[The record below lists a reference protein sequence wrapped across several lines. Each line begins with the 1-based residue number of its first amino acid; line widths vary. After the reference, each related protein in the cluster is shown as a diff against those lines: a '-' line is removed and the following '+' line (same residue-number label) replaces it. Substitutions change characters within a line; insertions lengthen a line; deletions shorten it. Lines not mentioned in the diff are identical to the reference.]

1 MNQDSPFPPM
11 LPPSTELGALLF
23 AALPCLQEGYQ
34 PLASFAFHLTELSRL
49 KQLPPIPTVLPP
61 KNMGALIADKEGMLR
76 SLSFYGNLF
85 RMPFLSML
93 ASLLQGMQ
101 FYNTYKDLLP
111 GLFSAVGNG
120 GNSPFDSMTALF
132 SGLSGTGGI
141 TPDMFSALGNLSPDF
156 LASFASGFQNVSTAG
171 TTASNLSGTN
181 KAGMTSSDT
190 PAAAQA
196 NAPDA
201 STHLQTS
208 ATDIPAAAQI
218 NAPDASAHLQ
228 TSTTD
233 IPAAAQINRSDTPA
247 ATEVQQDFPT
257 TSLSEAQQAYTTA
270 SSDESQQASTTASSA
285 EAQQAYTNASPAG
298 AQQNTSDTL
307 YDSLYAF
314 MTPEQKEIY
323 LRLMNTD

>member
-23 AALPCLQEGYQ
+23 AALPCLQEVYQ

-111 GLFSAVGNG
+111 GLFSAVGDG
-120 GNSPFDSMTALF
+120 SNSPFDSMTTLF
-132 SGLSGTGGI
+132 SGLSGIGGI
-141 TPDMFSALGNLSPDF
+141 TPDVFSALGNLSPDF

-181 KAGMTSSDT
+181 KADTVPNKAGMTSSDT
-190 PAAAQA
+190 PADAQA

-208 ATDIPAAAQI
+208 ATDISATAQI

-233 IPAAAQINRSDTPA
+233 IPTAAQINRSDTPA

-257 TSLSEAQQAYTTA
+257 TSLSEAQQAYTNV
-270 SSDESQQASTTASSA
+270 SPA
-285 EAQQAYTNASPAG
+285 EAQQAYTNFSPAG
-298 AQQNTSDTL
+298 TQQNTSDTL